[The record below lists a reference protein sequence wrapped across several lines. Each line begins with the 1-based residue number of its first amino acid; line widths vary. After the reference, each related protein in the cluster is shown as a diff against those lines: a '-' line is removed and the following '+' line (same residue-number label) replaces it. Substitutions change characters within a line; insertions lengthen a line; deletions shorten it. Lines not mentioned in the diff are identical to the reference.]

1 MLYKYNMPNTFGKI
15 CTKKERIFMNMFNI
29 MTIKEFA
36 KVIGRGVS
44 TIYDWKNN
52 GTIPANCFKQIGSI
66 WYVKIDEIK
75 VFLAS

>member
-1 MLYKYNMPNTFGKI
+1 MTFTFGKRS
-15 CTKKERIFMNMFNI
+15 TKKERICTNMFNI
-29 MTIKEFA
+29 KTTKEFA
-36 KVIGRGVS
+36 KAIGRGVS